1 MMILYIYI
9 INNTATDSNPQKE
22 SSDVISLGP
31 NSCEFSNVQD
41 KANLKR
47 RGTVVLW
54 PGEFPQSLKNSMEII
69 DNWDFNHQKNVKKF
83 MNNHGHMGNSMDT
96 WDFAGIFNGL
106 DQQK

>member
-1 MMILYIYI
+1 MFNGK
-9 INNTATDSNPQKE
+9 INYKWQFSIATDSNPQKE

-54 PGEFPQSLKNSMEII
+54 PGEIPQSLKNSMEII
-69 DNWDFNHQKNVKKF
+69 DNWDFNHQKKRQT
-83 MNNHGHMGNSMDT
+83 NHEQS
-96 WDFAGIFNGL
+96 
-106 DQQK
+106 